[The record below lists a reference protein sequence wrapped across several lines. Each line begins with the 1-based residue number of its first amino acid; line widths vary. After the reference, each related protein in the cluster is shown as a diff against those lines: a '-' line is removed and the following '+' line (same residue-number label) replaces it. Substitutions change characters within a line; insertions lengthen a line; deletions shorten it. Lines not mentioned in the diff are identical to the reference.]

1 GGNMTHGS
9 CLPGLCLSQR
19 ISTQKQALTRP
30 SIWAEPDSR
39 IPEGKP
45 AAIWCQGPPRAEE
58 YQLRSKGG
66 LSAWG
71 RPEQPGARGGVRF
84 PIAAMTSRTA
94 GRYRCF
100 CRSGELWSEP
110 SEPLD
115 LVVTG
120 MYDTPTLWV
129 QPVPKV
135 TSGENVIFYC
145 QLETVTNT
153 FFLLQEGW
161 PSHTQGSHRAVPAEF
176 PMGPVTSAHTGTYR
190 CFGAYSG
197 HVWSF
202 PSEPVKLLVTGEEA
216 PKKPPG
222 LWGTMLHPISGP
234 SAPAPA
240 AWDHTAQNLLRIGLA
255 VLVLVALMWLLAE
268 DWLCRWRTREGAGRM
283 PRPAWTGKSGLC
295 CRVGVTCTDWG
306 VGVEVTACRGRSA
319 PGVCTC
325 SATAAPPW
333 SPLTKRTALSSI
345 ARLRLRLHAHSQ
357 MQFRFP

>member
-1 GGNMTHGS
+1 MPSPLTA
-9 CLPGLCLSQR
+9 LLCLGESWYGR
-19 ISTQKQALTRP
+19 AIEAGEALTRP

-45 AAIWCQGPPRAEE
+45 AAIWCQGLPGAEE
-58 YQLRSKGG
+58 YQLHS
-66 LSAWG
+66 
-71 RPEQPGARGGVRF
+71 EGVRF

-129 QPVPKV
+129 QPGPTV
-135 TSGENVIFYC
+135 TSGENVTFYC
-145 QLETVTNT
+145 RLETVTNT
-153 FFLLQEGW
+153 FFLLQEGG
-161 PSHTQGSHRAVPAEF
+161 PSHPQGSHGAVPAEF

-190 CFGAYSG
+190 CFGAYSD

-216 PKKPPG
+216 P
-222 LWGTMLHPISGP
+222 T
-234 SAPAPA
+234 PA

-255 VLVLVALMWLLAE
+255 VLVLVALTWLLAE
-268 DWLCRWRTREGAGRM
+268 DWLCRWRTQEGACHAQAGMDCDVCAVPQSGGHLHGVGGGGGGDGLLRQIRSLACA
-283 PRPAWTGKSGLC
+283 PARPPLPHSGL
-295 CRVGVTCTDWG
+295 
-306 VGVEVTACRGRSA
+306 
-319 PGVCTC
+319 P
-325 SATAAPPW
+325 
-333 SPLTKRTALSSI
+333 
-345 ARLRLRLHAHSQ
+345 
-357 MQFRFP
+357 

>member
-1 GGNMTHGS
+1 WGGNTTHGS
-9 CLPGLCLSQR
+9 CLPGLCLSWR

-39 IPEGKP
+39 IPEGKT
-45 AAIWCQGPPRAEE
+45 AAIWCQGPPGAEE
-58 YQLRSKGG
+58 YQLLSEGG

-71 RPEQPGARGGVRF
+71 RPQRSRARGAVRF

-129 QPVPKV
+129 QPGPTV
-135 TSGENVIFYC
+135 TSGENVTFYC
-145 QLETVTNT
+145 RLETVTNT
-153 FFLLQEGW
+153 FFLLQEGG
-161 PSHTQGSHRAVPAEF
+161 PSHPQGSHGAVPAEF

-190 CFGAYSG
+190 CFGAYSD

-216 PKKPPG
+216 PNPSLEPTDPRVG
-222 LWGTMLHPISGP
+222 AVLHPISGP

-255 VLVLVALMWLLAE
+255 VLALVALTWLLAE
-268 DWLCRWRTREGAGRM
+268 DWLCRWRTREGAGLVWSHQRE
-283 PRPAWTGKSGLC
+283 WGLS
-295 CRVGVTCTDWG
+295 VLAGV
-306 VGVEVTACRGRSA
+306 
-319 PGVCTC
+319 
-325 SATAAPPW
+325 
-333 SPLTKRTALSSI
+333 LL
-345 ARLRLRLHAHSQ
+345 L
-357 MQFRFP
+357 

>member
-1 GGNMTHGS
+1 GGNTTHGS
-9 CLPGLCLSQR
+9 CLPGLCLSWR

-45 AAIWCQGPPRAEE
+45 AAIWCQGPPGAEE
-58 YQLRSKGG
+58 YQLLSEGG
-66 LSAWG
+66 
-71 RPEQPGARGGVRF
+71 RGAVRF

-129 QPVPKV
+129 QPGPTV
-135 TSGENVIFYC
+135 TSGENVTFYC
-145 QLETVTNT
+145 QLEMVTNT
-153 FFLLQEGW
+153 FFLLREGG
-161 PSHTQGSHRAVPAEF
+161 PSHPQGSHGVVPAEF
-176 PMGPVTSAHTGTYR
+176 PGGPVTSAHTGTYR
-190 CFGAYSG
+190 CFGAYSD

-216 PKKPPG
+216 PSSQPEKPPG
-222 LWGTMLHPISGP
+222 LWGTSVLAGVDGTSMV
-234 SAPAPA
+234 

-255 VLVLVALMWLLAE
+255 VLVLVALTWLLAE
-268 DWLCRWRTREGAGRM
+268 DWLCRWRTQEGAGH
-283 PRPAWTGKSGLC
+283 AQGSHHSGWGSTDLG
-295 CRVGVTCTDWG
+295 GV
-306 VGVEVTACRGRSA
+306 
-319 PGVCTC
+319 
-325 SATAAPPW
+325 
-333 SPLTKRTALSSI
+333 
-345 ARLRLRLHAHSQ
+345 
-357 MQFRFP
+357 

>member
-216 PKKPPG
+216 P
-222 LWGTMLHPISGP
+222 T
-234 SAPAPA
+234 PA

-268 DWLCRWRTREGAGRM
+268 DWLCRWRTREGAGRIWA
-283 PRPAWTGKSGLC
+283 AWGGGLLCWMQTLSEWAGVVQLC
-295 CRVGVTCTDWG
+295 CEAWCPSVHL
-306 VGVEVTACRGRSA
+306 E
-319 PGVCTC
+319 
-325 SATAAPPW
+325 
-333 SPLTKRTALSSI
+333 ALSVANLLFCFATKPVSNSDPLGS
-345 ARLRLRLHAHSQ
+345 RSV
-357 MQFRFP
+357 PG

>member
-1 GGNMTHGS
+1 MHFP
-9 CLPGLCLSQR
+9 LMALLCLE
-19 ISTQKQALTRP
+19 ALTRP

-45 AAIWCQGPPRAEE
+45 AAIWCQGLPGAEE
-58 YQLRSKGG
+58 YQLRSEGG

-71 RPEQPGARGGVRF
+71 RPERSRARGGVRF

-129 QPVPKV
+129 LPGSLV
-135 TSGENVIFYC
+135 TSGENVTFYC
-145 QLETVTNT
+145 RLETVTNT
-153 FFLLQEGW
+153 FFLLREGG
-161 PSHTQGSHRAVPAEF
+161 PSHAQGSHGAVPAEF
-176 PMGPVTSAHTGTYR
+176 PVGPVTSAHTGTYR

-216 PKKPPG
+216 PNPSLEPTDPAPDPG
-222 LWGTMLHPISGP
+222 EYGP

-255 VLVLVALMWLLAE
+255 VLVLVALTCLLAE
-268 DWLCRWRTREGAGRM
+268 DWLCRWRTREGAGR
-283 PRPAWTGKSGLC
+283 AQGSHHSG
-295 CRVGVTCTDWG
+295 
-306 VGVEVTACRGRSA
+306 
-319 PGVCTC
+319 
-325 SATAAPPW
+325 
-333 SPLTKRTALSSI
+333 
-345 ARLRLRLHAHSQ
+345 
-357 MQFRFP
+357 

>member
-1 GGNMTHGS
+1 MPFPLTA
-9 CLPGLCLSQR
+9 LLCLSESQHG
-19 ISTQKQALTRP
+19 KALTRP

-45 AAIWCQGPPRAEE
+45 AAIWCQGPPGAEE
-58 YQLRSKGG
+58 YQLRSEGG

-71 RPEQPGARGGVRF
+71 RPEQPRGRGGVRF
-84 PIAAMTSRTA
+84 PIAAMTLRTA

-100 CRSGELWSEP
+100 CPSGELWSEP
-110 SEPLD
+110 SKPLD

-135 TSGENVIFYC
+135 TSGENVTFYC
-145 QLETVTNT
+145 RLEMVTNT
-153 FFLLQEGW
+153 FFLLREGG
-161 PSHTQGSHRAVPAEF
+161 PSHAQGSHGAVPAVF

-190 CFGAYSG
+190 CFGAYSD

-216 PKKPPG
+216 PNPV
-222 LWGTMLHPISGP
+222 LHPISGP

-255 VLVLVALMWLLAE
+255 VLVLVALTWLLAE
-268 DWLCRWRTREGAGRM
+268 DWLCRWRTRDGAGRTQAGM
-283 PRPAWTGKSGLC
+283 DCDVCAVPQS
-295 CRVGVTCTDWG
+295 GVTCAEWAA
-306 VGVEVTACRGRSA
+306 GVEVTAC
-319 PGVCTC
+319 
-325 SATAAPPW
+325 
-333 SPLTKRTALSSI
+333 
-345 ARLRLRLHAHSQ
+345 
-357 MQFRFP
+357 